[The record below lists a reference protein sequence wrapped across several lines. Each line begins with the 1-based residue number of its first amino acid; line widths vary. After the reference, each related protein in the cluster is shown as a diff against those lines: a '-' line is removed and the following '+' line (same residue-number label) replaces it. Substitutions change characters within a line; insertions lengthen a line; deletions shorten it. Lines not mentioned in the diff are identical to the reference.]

1 VADRLLH
8 LLNAAMAAAA
18 PPLGGQLGD
27 EALDQV
33 QPGAV
38 GRGEVQVRPRMGH
51 RHRWMA
57 GGLWVEEVS
66 QLTCNANSAGT
77 ARSTWAKN
85 RLDSTARWR
94 AVSWEMTLSEARS
107 TAAYRLVVPWRVA
120 SWVCRWGTPGSRG
133 RIGCR

>member
-1 VADRLLH
+1 
-8 LLNAAMAAAA
+8 M
-18 PPLGGQLGD
+18 
-27 EALDQV
+27 
-33 QPGAV
+33 
-38 GRGEVQVRPRMGH
+38 
-51 RHRWMA
+51 
-57 GGLWVEEVS
+57 EEVS

-133 RIGCR
+133 RIGAVRPAHSRQRHQPVERRRLDRGLDPGGVWPLRETTKRSALAGWAQYGYG